1 MPPFLLTY
9 ATNSPVLYVLQ
20 GMAFSLAERQALG
33 IHGLLPPRFKTQEEQ
48 LQLCKINIDRYT
60 DPLNKYIYLMGLQCR
75 SRIRAV
81 LLCCIPGAHRVVA
94 RLLSRRLPNGLW
106 NGGCAG
112 DGHPDVGRFSS
123 RCPLERPGVPPGY
136 SSITLFLLALSQA
149 LLDDPLYI
157 GLRQKRVTGA
167 AYDEFIEEFMRA
179 VVRRF
184 GQTTLIQFEDFG
196 NHNAFRLL
204 EKYRDQYCTFNDD
217 IQGTAS
223 VAVAGILASL
233 RVTNTRLS
241 DNVLLFQGAGEASLG
256 IASLCVMAMM
266 NEGTSE
272 AAALK
277 RIWLVDSRG
286 LIVKNRPEGGVTGEK
301 VRFAQDH
308 APVKTLTEAVKTVKP
323 SILIGAAAIG
333 GAFTP
338 EILQTMAAN
347 NKKPIVFALSNP
359 TSKAE
364 CTAEDAYK
372 HTNGTVVFASGSPFP
387 PVTYNGK
394 TFHPGQGNNAYIFP
408 GVALGVI
415 CAGVKHI
422 SDEIFFLAA
431 QTLANLVS
439 QKDLDSG
446 SLYPPLEDIQHCSS
460 VIAEAVAEY
469 AYKNGTAS
477 TYPKPADIK
486 AYVKSQQYDHSY
498 SSALP
503 ALYAWPDA

>member
-1 MPPFLLTY
+1 
-9 ATNSPVLYVLQ
+9 
-20 GMAFSLAERQALG
+20 
-33 IHGLLPPRFKTQEEQ
+33 
-48 LQLCKINIDRYT
+48 
-60 DPLNKYIYLMGLQCR
+60 
-75 SRIRAV
+75 
-81 LLCCIPGAHRVVA
+81 
-94 RLLSRRLPNGLW
+94 
-106 NGGCAG
+106 
-112 DGHPDVGRFSS
+112 
-123 RCPLERPGVPPGY
+123 
-136 SSITLFLLALSQA
+136 
-149 LLDDPLYI
+149 
-157 GLRQKRVTGA
+157 
-167 AYDEFIEEFMRA
+167 MRA